1 MKMIPYLM
9 FQGNAEEAINFY
21 VKNLGASVAFM
32 QRYGDSPMPGADAD
46 AAQKIMHASM
56 QIGESIL
63 MISDSMKGQT
73 VSQGNN
79 VHLSIDA
86 PDVTKLETLFNNMAA
101 GGKVDMPLQD
111 TFWGARFGML
121 TDQFGV
127 HWMFNHDYEKKD
139 KA

>member
-32 QRYGDSPMPGADAD
+32 QRYGDSPTPADAD
-46 AAQKIMHASM
+46 YAKKIMHASVK
-56 QIGESIL
+56 IGEDML
-63 MISDSMKGQT
+63 MVSDSMKGQP
-73 VSQGNN
+73 VNMGDNI
-79 VHLSIDA
+79 HLSIDA
-86 PDVTKLETLFNNMAA
+86 PDVSTLEELFNNMAA
-101 GGKVDMPLQD
+101 GGKIDMPLQD